1 MEDLTSVEPTTAEG
15 KPKTALEIL
24 IERINNIQNELSK
37 QTEARLKADE
47 IAFTEAAEEAYV
59 APRKTGFIN
68 RK

>member
-47 IAFTEAAEEAYV
+47 IAFTEAAEAYV
-59 APRKTGFIN
+59 ALRKTGFIN